1 MFQKDEKNIIG
12 PGIGHVFFIHD
23 RGIVS
28 FIAIFLYLVI
38 CVTYNFL
45 HNSRRARRAERLKNC
60 LKRQERLRRY
70 II

>member
-12 PGIGHVFFIHD
+12 PGIGPLFFVHE

-28 FIAIFLYLVI
+28 FIVIFLYLVI

-45 HNSRRARRAERLKNC
+45 RNSRRARRVKRLNDA